1 MGEGVS
7 ISNEKVLGEQILA
20 RIDRLIEVLI
30 AVELKNPQEARQSFE
45 EGRRLVAELYGLLEQ
60 FIGPHHEYMESAVKE
75 LVTQRIPDRRL
86 LQGFSGFTRLL
97 DEVCKQTGN
106 SDLQTQDHE
115 DAPDAGAPTSK
126 DKVERALNL
135 IFPRET
141 VWKRHRYNGVYFDYY
156 LPFLKIAVEEGGYHR
171 GTENALKEYLCRRDG
186 IRVAMV
192 DNSIAGYREI
202 ARQIKRQL
210 VSGA

>member
-1 MGEGVS
+1 MS

-30 AVELKNPQEARQSFE
+30 AVELKDPQDARQSFE
-45 EGRRLVAELYGLLEQ
+45 EGRRLVAQLYDLLEQ

-86 LQGFSGFTRLL
+86 LQGFSDFT
-97 DEVCKQTGN
+97 N
-106 SDLQTQDHE
+106 SWTRCASRQATMILKTQDHE
-115 DAPDAGAPTSK
+115 DAPDAAAPTGK

-135 IFPRET
+135 LFPRET
-141 VWKRHRYNGVYFDYY
+141 IWKRHRYNGVYFDYY
-156 LPFLKIAVEEGGYHR
+156 LPFLKIAVEEGGYQQ
-171 GTENALKEYLCRRDG
+171 GTENALKEFLCRRDG
-186 IRVAMV
+186 IRIAMV
-192 DNSIAGYREI
+192 DNSLAGYREI